1 MLLDLKNNELIFS
14 EVGDMASF
22 RDDLRSN
29 KDVKFREYLQKFYVS
44 LADFDAIRSV
54 LSKKHKGG
62 INFTDT
68 YQRFANKFVLSQG
81 DVKIIWNTTVCEIEG
96 PNIPWHEIIPK
107 TSYFN
112 KAAKR
117 SRTYGKSWSGYVHLF
132 NPIKGEFP
140 SGLLERVIQA
150 LTKNGTSFTI
160 DQTFSYPKPYFHLSP
175 SFSFEPTTDQINS
188 VAALE
193 KSNTGIA
200 KLPTGFGKTSYVAAS
215 LIQKKGVRSLFLA
228 NQKILTNDARKDF
241 EAVFAGND
249 ISLGFIGDGVFEPGD
264 ITVASIQ
271 TIAASLKE
279 PNEKERE
286 LAEYQIGLAEQRLK
300 LARDDEQKKEAK
312 KEIKKHTARLRGI
325 DARIERHKRVIPFLK
340 EVDLFIVDEAQVLGT
355 EQWNSFL
362 HACPAPYR
370 YTLSATPTRTDG
382 GGIQI
387 IAATGEMRF
396 ESFASEQIEKGRLAE
411 FTGHFRKFDHKMEK
425 DVVKD
430 LNIEYHQAYDIFIV
444 HNEKRNDHLCDK
456 VIEWARDYY
465 VLALVTRKAHGEI
478 VKKMLI
484 EKGMNEEDVHY
495 IDGDTNEKKREKIIT
510 SFRNCEFPVLIG
522 TSVFDVGFNV
532 KNASKMVRF
541 NAGSSEVR
549 EPQRAGRTVR
559 KRLDDTVGETYDMID
574 TNCPYFESQAWK
586 RLSLLRE
593 EFGSER
599 VKFHSGIIEGELN
612 VIGLQEIVSSIPE
625 KTDRAKGEEIIKTLQ
640 YVNDDFEEEEDDTE
654 DYNLDDLSPNLKRIL
669 DQLTV
674 K

>member
-1 MLLDLKNNELIFS
+1 MFLDLKNNELIFS
-14 EVGDMASF
+14 DVPDMVEF
-22 RDDLRSN
+22 REDLKEI
-29 KDVKFREYLQKFYVS
+29 KDVKYREYLNKFYVS

-54 LSKKHKGG
+54 LSNKYRGG
-62 INFTDT
+62 INFTDM

-81 DVKIIWNTTVCEIEG
+81 DVKITWNTAVCEIEG
-96 PNIPWHEIIPK
+96 PNIPWHEIIPM

-117 SRTYGKSWSGYVHLF
+117 SRAYGKSWSGYVHLF
-132 NPIKGEFP
+132 NPVKGEFP
-140 SGLLERVIQA
+140 SGLLERIIQS
-150 LTKNGTSFTI
+150 LTKHQVPFTI
-160 DQTFSYPKPYFHLSP
+160 NQTFSYPKPYLNLTS
-175 SFSFEPTTDQINS
+175 SFSFEPTEDQIKS
-188 VAALE
+188 VAALD
-193 KSNTGIA
+193 KANNGIG
-200 KLPTGFGKTSYVAAS
+200 KLPTGFGKTSYVAAA
-215 LIQKKGVRSLFLA
+215 LIQKKGVRALFLA
-228 NQKILTNDARKDF
+228 NQKILTGDAKNDF
-241 EAVFAGND
+241 SSVFADND
-249 ISLGFIGDGVFEPGD
+249 ISIGYIGEGVFETGD

-271 TIAASLKE
+271 TVASALKK

-286 LAEYQIGLAEQRLK
+286 LAEYQLKLAEQRLEY
-300 LARDDEQKKEAK
+300 ARDEEQRKDAR
-312 KEIKKHTARLRGI
+312 KEIKKHTARLRSI
-325 DARIERHKRVIPFLK
+325 DARITRHEKIIPFLK
-340 EVDLFIVDEAQVLGT
+340 EIDLFIVDEAQVLGT
-355 EQWNSFL
+355 QQWDAFL

-387 IAATGEMRF
+387 VAATGEMRY

-425 DVVKD
+425 DVVRD
-430 LNIEYHQAYDIFIV
+430 LNIEYHQAYDLFIV

-456 VIEWARDYY
+456 VIEWAEDYY

-484 EKGMNEEDVHY
+484 EKGMKEEDVHY
-495 IDGDTNEKKREKIIT
+495 IDGDTKEKERVKLIE

-559 KRLDDTVGETYDMID
+559 KRLDDTVGETYDLID
-574 TNCPYFESQAWK
+574 INCPFFESQAWK
-586 RLSLLRE
+586 RLRLLRE

-599 VKFHSGIIEGELN
+599 VKFHSEIIEGELN
-612 VIGLQEIVSSIPE
+612 VIGLQEIVSTIPE
-625 KTDRAKGEEIIKTLQ
+625 ETDRAKGEEIIKTLQ
-640 YVNDDFEEEEDDTE
+640 FGEDDLDDDTE
-654 DYNLDDLSPNLKRIL
+654 DYNLDDLDSNLKKIL
-669 DQLTV
+669 DELTL